1 MILWTVAC
9 QAPLSMGF
17 FRQEYWRGLP
27 CPPPGD
33 LPYPGIQACL
43 HSCIE
48 RQGFFLFCF
57 VLPLAPPGKRKANPG
72 IASGVRLN
80 WPGSN
85 QFPPTSS
92 VHFQRQKLELMKI
105 TYSSKWSLI
114 EVGSVLYITGRDE
127 PGTPPSHGH
136 SGGGSLS
143 WQKLKERRQLS
154 KQLGR
159 EQWILFEGLNRGW
172 NFLFSVLKGSQF
184 PS

>member
-1 MILWTVAC
+1 MDCSLPGSSVHGILQARILEGVAMPSSRGSSLPRDPSLS
-9 QAPLSMGF
+9 PLL
-17 FRQEYWRGLP
+17 YWK
-27 CPPPGD
+27 
-33 LPYPGIQACL
+33 A
-43 HSCIE
+43 
-48 RQGFFLFCF
+48 GFFLFCF

-127 PGTPPSHGH
+127 PGIPPSHGH